1 MSEIIYNKL
10 VRDKIPTIIK
20 NNNKV
25 PFFQVATKS
34 DVKHLLLNKLIEEL
48 EEFKETPNEEELA
61 DILEVI
67 DGITHAFQLDIEKVL
82 QAKADK
88 FVERGGFHNRII
100 LEKVVDPSELF
111 EEQS

>member
-10 VRDKIPTIIK
+10 VRDKIPAIIK
-20 NNNKV
+20 NNKV
-25 PFFQVATKS
+25 PFLQVATES
-34 DVKHLLLNKLIEEL
+34 DVKHLLLGKLIEEL

-67 DGITHAFQLDIEKVL
+67 DGIMHAFQLDIEKVL

-88 FVERGGFHNRII
+88 FVERGGFYNRII
-100 LEKVVDPSELF
+100 LEKVVDPS
-111 EEQS
+111 